1 MRRAGMSCSIE
12 PPARVLGQLDLPQL
26 LNGANR
32 YGKLR
37 RTSRIEYPAGHA
49 LPRKLQTALCQQE
62 RAMSVILRILFVL
75 AGSITAFFVARDSLN
90 FDIIQTFVAILLVTA
105 LLLGGSVWNLWRKT

>member
-1 MRRAGMSCSIE
+1 MRQAGMSCSIE
-12 PPARVLGQLDLPQL
+12 LPARVLGQLDLPQL

-32 YGKLR
+32 YGKLGR
-37 RTSRIEYPAGHA
+37 ASRIEYPAGHP

-75 AGSITAFFVARDSLN
+75 AGSITAFFVRGSLN

-105 LLLGGSVWNLWRKT
+105 LLLGGSVWSLLRKT